1 MSTPAVGNLTNNGN
15 QSSAWVRQSFLVRSI
30 DLEAIDQANRFFTDA
45 SLKYTDTTP
54 GGNHA
59 INPPPQ
65 FTRFA
70 DPKAGSRFVGSK
82 GLGIYYSEAIDDH
95 SQIIHMRFGVPKFN
109 SMTQFFTNFYNTGA
123 STVARTGR
131 DPNGIMYMIGRA
143 AYAVVAVAFWPLAA
157 IHLAGMALRFLTE
170 KPATKYYYL
179 KPTMPV
185 YWQVVQTIVNQ
196 IAVNK
201 GIIQRQISAP
211 ASTGTDPISDGTGG
225 DPNWNQGSDLANS
238 YQFGDLGNGQNGLQA
253 MQNLAMQMQLP
264 DIFTP
269 GGGID
274 VYAMANR
281 AKRLEQQQIKAY
293 YQALNDTQGTL
304 DLGTTIQQIFAPS
317 NMLTDST
324 KINFLTYL
332 NKWRTTPAGIAA
344 SGETAL
350 ASDSNN
356 DSTTEAIDPSQSNAD
371 LLGQFYQAELDDGG
385 AFVSFRVNATGA
397 VTDSFQNQFADSELA
412 NKINSMSSQSRSTR
426 FDVEDGNIS
435 DSGFTGALNKLA
447 DGVGDI
453 VSGMADGF
461 KLSGLAA
468 LGGSA
473 FVDIPKHWQSA
484 SANLSRSTY
493 TMNLVCPYGNPISQL
508 INLYI
513 PIAMLIAGALPLATG
528 QQSYTSPFICE
539 LYDRGRCQI
548 RLGMIDSLQ
557 ITRGTSN
564 LAFDTSG
571 NAMAIDVT
579 FSVLDLSNLVYLPI
593 TEGMTSA
600 ASNLLSSLGT
610 AVGAAAG
617 LADAGVGESVAQSV
631 VSGAQAGGAAGASVG
646 TVIDGAANI
655 VTTLNGL
662 FDGDN
667 PFSDYMAVLGGLGMA
682 DQIYVFRRLK
692 LNLTMQMAQWR
703 SWKSPARYA
712 SVMGDVLPARL
723 IKAFFTGVDN
733 N

>member
-1 MSTPAVGNLTNNGN
+1 MSTPTTNGGSINLTP
-15 QSSAWVRQSFLVRSI
+15 SWVRQSFLVNAEWLS
-30 DLEAIDQANRFFTDA
+30 ATDQNNRFFSDA

-65 FTRFA
+65 FTRYA
-70 DPKAGSRFVGSK
+70 DPKAGSRFAGSK

-95 SQIIHMRFGVPKFN
+95 SQIIHMRFGVPEFN

-123 STVARTGR
+123 ATVARTGR
-131 DPNGIMYMIGRA
+131 DPHGIMYNIGRA
-143 AYAVVAVAFWPLAA
+143 AFTVVAVMFWPLAA
-157 IHLAGMALRFLTE
+157 IHIAAMALRFIIE

-201 GIIQRQISAP
+201 GIIQRQVSSP
-211 ASTGTDPISDGTGG
+211 ATTGTDPLQG

-238 YQFGDLGNGQNGLQA
+238 YQFDSGGVQA
-253 MQNLAMQMQLP
+253 MNNLAMQMQLP

-281 AKRLEQQQIKAY
+281 AKRLEQAQIKAY
-293 YQALNDTQGTL
+293 YQALNDTQGGTL
-304 DLGTTIQQIFAPS
+304 DIGASIQQIFSPS
-317 NMLTDST
+317 NMLTDT
-324 KINFLTYL
+324 NQHDFLTYL
-332 NKWRTTPAGIAA
+332 DKWRTTPAGQA
-344 SGETAL
+344 SSSETSL
-350 ASDSNN
+350 ASDASN
-356 DSTTEAIDPSQSNAD
+356 DASTEAIDPNKSDYSSQSPG
-371 LLGQFYQAELDDGG
+371 LGAFYQAELDDGG

-397 VTDSFQNQFADSELA
+397 VTDSFQNQPADSDLA

-426 FDVEDGNIS
+426 FDIENGDIS
-435 DSGFTGALNKLA
+435 DNFFAKAAGHVLDNMKDVVA
-447 DGVGDI
+447 GV
-453 VSGMADGF
+453 ADGF
-461 KLSGLAA
+461 HMSGLAA

-473 FVDIPKHWQSA
+473 LVDIPKHWQSA

-493 TMNLVCPYGNPISQL
+493 TMNLVSPYGNPISQL

-513 PIAMLIAGALPLATG
+513 PVAMLIAGALPLATG

-564 LAFDTSG
+564 LPFDEIG
-571 NAMAIDVT
+571 NAMAIDVSFT
-579 FSVLDLSNLVYLPI
+579 VLDLSNLVYLPI
-593 TEGMTSA
+593 SQGMTSA
-600 ASNLLSSLGT
+600 TSSLLATLGGVLGGVGAVADLVSGSGAAAAVSDVQT
-610 AVGAAAG
+610 GSAVGAEAAT
-617 LADAGVGESVAQSV
+617 V
-631 VSGAQAGGAAGASVG
+631 V
-646 TVIDGAANI
+646 DGAANI
-655 VTTLNGL
+655 VSTLNGL

-667 PFSDYMAVLGGLGMA
+667 PFADYMAVLGGLGMA
-682 DQIYVFRRLK
+682 DQIYAFRRLK

-703 SWKSPARYA
+703 NWKSPARYA
-712 SVMGDVLPARL
+712 SVMGDVFPARL
-723 IKAFFTGVDN
+723 IRGFFTGVDN